1 MSRTL
6 IWSGLDSW
14 RAEIARVE
22 VAGDG
27 LDATGTQIG
36 VAYELRYEL
45 SPGRVGLEVV
55 GGERSEV
62 ELGEADF
69 FDLEFS
75 PLLNTLPV
83 LRDGLL
89 SAGPARDYVMAF
101 VAVPSLEVTLA
112 EQRYEPLGDL
122 RVRFS
127 SGDFT
132 AELEY
137 DEDGF
142 VVHYPGLATRV
153 YPAEAA

>member
-1 MSRTL
+1 VSRTL

-22 VAGDG
+22 LAGDQVS
-27 LDATGTQIG
+27 AIGTQIG

-45 SPGRVGLEVV
+45 APGHLDLKVV
-55 GGERSEV
+55 GGERRELD
-62 ELGEADF
+62 LGETDF

-101 VAVPSLEVTLA
+101 VAVPSLEVTHA
-112 EQRYEPLGDL
+112 EQRYEPLGDRL
-122 RVRFS
+122 VRFR

-132 AELEY
+132 ADLEY

-142 VVHYPGLATRV
+142 VVRYPGLAVRE
-153 YPAEAA
+153 YSAAR

>member
-27 LDATGTQIG
+27 LNATGTQIG

-45 SPGRVGLEVV
+45 DPGRLRLEVV
-55 GGERSEV
+55 GGARRDLEV
-62 ELGEADF
+62 GEADF
-69 FDLEFS
+69 FDLAFS

-83 LRDGLL
+83 IRDGLL
-89 SAGPARDYVMAF
+89 VSGPPRDYLMAF

-132 AELEY
+132 ADLEY

-142 VVHYPGLATRV
+142 VVRYPGLATRV

>member
-22 VAGDG
+22 VTGDE
-27 LDATGTQIG
+27 LNAIGTQVG

-45 SPGRVGLEVV
+45 SPGRIGLEVV
-55 GGERSEV
+55 DGERREIDR
-62 ELGEADF
+62 GEADF

-89 SAGPARDYVMAF
+89 APGPARDYVMAF
-101 VAVPSLEVTLA
+101 VAVPSLEVTVA

-132 AELEY
+132 ADLEY

-142 VVHYPGLATRV
+142 VVRYRGLATRV

>member
-22 VAGDG
+22 VTGDE
-27 LDATGTQIG
+27 LNATGTQVGI
-36 VAYELRYEL
+36 AYELRYAL
-45 SPGRVGLEVV
+45 APGRIGLEVV
-55 GGERSEV
+55 GGERREV

-89 SAGPARDYVMAF
+89 SAGPPRDYVMAF
-101 VAVPSLEVTLA
+101 VAVPSLDVTFA
-112 EQRYEPLGDL
+112 EQRYEPIGDRL
-122 RVRFS
+122 VRFR

-132 AELEY
+132 ADLKF
-137 DEDGF
+137 DDDGF
-142 VVHYPGLATRV
+142 VVHYPGLALRE
-153 YPAEAA
+153 YPAPR

>member
-1 MSRTL
+1 MTRTL

-22 VAGDG
+22 AAGDEVV
-27 LDATGTQIG
+27 ATGTQIG
-36 VAYELRYEL
+36 IAYELRYEL
-45 SPGRVGLEVV
+45 SPGHVRLEVV
-55 GGERSEV
+55 GGPHRDI

-69 FDLEFS
+69 FDLGYS

-89 SAGPARDYVMAF
+89 AQGPARDYVMAF
-101 VAVPSLEVTLA
+101 IAVPSLEVTRV
-112 EQRYEPLGDL
+112 EQRYEPLGDRL
-122 RVRFS
+122 VRFR

-132 AELEY
+132 ADLEY

-142 VVHYPGLATRV
+142 VVRYPGLAIRA
-153 YPAEAA
+153 YPAAR